1 MTENLTKKPTE
12 HSAEHLTKHLTK
24 HSEQQETPTPSEI
37 QPKPDRTYKDRLFR
51 MIFKEKE
58 ESLKLYNAINQ
69 TDYQNPDDLTVTT
82 LENAIYLGM
91 KNDVSFVLYDIL
103 SLYEHQSTKN
113 PNMCLRNLFY
123 VSDVYSRLTVEENLF
138 GSRLIQI
145 PEPRFIVFYNG
156 IEEIPERSEMR
167 LSSMFKTSAVDPALE
182 LKTQVYNIN
191 LGCNRELM
199 ENCKILREYAVFVS
213 TVRTYQKDMEFSEA
227 IQKAVEQCIKDGI
240 LADFLKKNKTEV
252 ISMGL
257 YEYDEEKFIKAER
270 EYAEEKGRL
279 EGKVRLV
286 CKKLTKCFSV
296 TDIADMLEE
305 TVTTIQKI
313 CDVAVKY
320 QPDYDIDKIM
330 EELLE
335 KAQNPN

>member
-12 HSAEHLTKHLTK
+12 HSTEHLTKHSK
-24 HSEQQETPTPSEI
+24 QQETRTPTEI
-37 QPKPDRTYKDRLFR
+37 QPEPSRAYKDRLFR
-51 MIFKEKE
+51 MIFKEKGE
-58 ESLKLYNAINQ
+58 ALKLYNAINR

-123 VSDVYSRLTVEENLF
+123 VSDVYSKLTVEENLF
-138 GSRLIQI
+138 GSALIQI

-156 IEEIPERSEMR
+156 TEEIPEKSEMK
-167 LSSMFKTSAVDPALE
+167 LSSMYKTDSDDPALE

-191 LGCNRELM
+191 LGCNQELM
-199 ENCKILREYAVFVS
+199 KSCKSLYEYAIFVD
-213 TVRTYQKDMEFSEA
+213 TVRTYQKDMRFREA
-227 IQKAVEQCIKDGI
+227 IQKAVDQCIKEGI
-240 LADFLKKNKTEV
+240 LADFLKKNKAEV

-270 EYAEEKGRL
+270 KYAKEQGWAEGELKGQ
-279 EGKVRLV
+279 VRLV
-286 CKKLTKCFSV
+286 CKKLKKRLCITE
-296 TDIADMLEE
+296 IADMLEE
-305 TVTTIQKI
+305 KVSTIQNI
-313 CDVAVKY
+313 CDVAIKY

-330 EELLE
+330 KELLE
-335 KAQNPN
+335 KQRAQP

>member
-12 HSAEHLTKHLTK
+12 HLN
-24 HSEQQETPTPSEI
+24 QQETLTPMEI
-37 QPKPDRTYKDRLFR
+37 QPEPSRTYKDRLFR
-51 MIFKEKE
+51 MIFKEKA
-58 ESLKLYNAINQ
+58 ESLQLYNAINQ

-123 VSDVYSRLTVEENLF
+123 VSDVYSKLTVEENLF
-138 GSRLIQI
+138 GNALIQI

-156 IEEIPERSEMR
+156 TEEIPERSEMK
-167 LSSMFKTSAVDPALE
+167 LSSMYKTDSGDPALE

-191 LGCNRELM
+191 LGCNLELM
-199 ENCKILREYAVFVS
+199 ESCKTLHEYAIFVN
-213 TVRTYQKDMEFSEA
+213 TVRTYRKNMGFREA
-227 IQKAVEQCIKDGI
+227 IQKAVNQCIKDGI
-240 LADFLKKNKTEV
+240 LADFLKKNKAEV

-270 EYAEEKGRL
+270 KYAKEQGWAEGHSEGRL
-279 EGKVRLV
+279 ERNVQLICMKL
-286 CKKLTKCFSV
+286 KKHLSV
-296 TDIADMLEE
+296 PEIADILEE
-305 TVTTIQKI
+305 TVTAIQNI

-335 KAQNPN
+335 KQAAKS

>member
-1 MTENLTKKPTE
+1 MTENLTKKPTK
-12 HSAEHLTKHLTK
+12 HSTEHLTKHSK
-24 HSEQQETPTPSEI
+24 QQKTRTPMEI
-37 QPKPDRTYKDRLFR
+37 QPEPSRAYKDRLFR

-58 ESLKLYNAINQ
+58 EALKLYNAINQ
-69 TDYQNPDDLTVTT
+69 TNYQNPDDLTVTT

-123 VSDVYSRLTVEENLF
+123 VSDVYSKLTVEENLF
-138 GSRLIQI
+138 GSALIQI

-156 IEEIPERSEMR
+156 TEEIPEKSEMK
-167 LSSMFKTSAVDPALE
+167 LSSMYKTDSGDPALE

-191 LGCNRELM
+191 LGCNQELM
-199 ENCKILREYAVFVS
+199 KSCKSLYEYAIFVD
-213 TVRTYQKDMEFSEA
+213 TVRTYRKDMRFREA
-227 IQKAVEQCIKDGI
+227 IQKTVDQCVKDGI
-240 LADFLKKNKTEV
+240 LADFLKKNQAEV

-270 EYAEEKGRL
+270 KYAKEQGWAEGRL
-279 EGKVRLV
+279 EEKVRFI
-286 CKKLTKCFSV
+286 CKKLRKRLSV
-296 TDIADMLEE
+296 PDIADILEE
-305 TVTTIQKI
+305 TVTAIQNI
-313 CDVAVKY
+313 CDVAIKY

-330 EELLE
+330 KELLE
-335 KAQNPN
+335 KQATQP

>member
-1 MTENLTKKPTE
+1 MTENLTKKT
-12 HSAEHLTKHLTK
+12 TKYLN
-24 HSEQQETPTPSEI
+24 QQETLTPMEI
-37 QPKPDRTYKDRLFR
+37 QPEPSRAYKDRLFR
-51 MIFKEKE
+51 MIFKEKGE
-58 ESLKLYNAINQ
+58 ALKLYNAINQ
-69 TDYQNPDDLTVTT
+69 TDYQNLDDLTVTT

-123 VSDVYSRLTVEENLF
+123 VSDVYSKLTAGENLF
-138 GSRLIQI
+138 GSALIQI

-156 IEEIPERSEMR
+156 TEEIPERSEMK
-167 LSSMFKTSAVDPALE
+167 LSSMFKTDTADPALE

-191 LGCNRELM
+191 LGCNRKLM
-199 ENCKILREYAVFVS
+199 ESCKSLHEYAIFVN
-213 TVRTYQKDMEFSEA
+213 TVRTYQIDMGFKEA
-227 IQKAVEQCIKDGI
+227 IQKAVDWCIKEGI
-240 LADFLKKNKTEV
+240 LADFLKKNEAEV

-270 EYAEEKGRL
+270 KYAEEQGWARGRL
-279 EGKVRLV
+279 EEKVRLV
-286 CKKLTKCFSV
+286 CKKLAKCLNV

-305 TVTTIQKI
+305 TVTAIQNI

-335 KAQNPN
+335 KQTAKP